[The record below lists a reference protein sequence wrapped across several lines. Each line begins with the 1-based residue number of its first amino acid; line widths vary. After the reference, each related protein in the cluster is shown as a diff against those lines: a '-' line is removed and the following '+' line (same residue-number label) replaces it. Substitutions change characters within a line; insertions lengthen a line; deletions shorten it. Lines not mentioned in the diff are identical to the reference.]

1 MWSKWRFGGCGQCDE
16 IKKGLLVVVIEVKT
30 TVSKV
35 VVNVVKM
42 AGLVVVANVMKM
54 MVLRF
59 WFMWS
64 I

>member
-1 MWSKWRFGGCGQCDE
+1 MANV
-16 IKKGLLVVVIEVKT
+16 KKMIVLVVVA
-30 TVSKV
+30 S
-35 VVNVVKM
+35 VVKM
-42 AGLVVVANVMKM
+42 AGLVVVANVIKM